1 MLQVF
6 CKRKSFSTF
15 MGLKNQRPLVWL
27 ARSQQPGKRKE
38 FGGRPSGSSQD
49 GKIYCVAQATM
60 MLLYKN
66 ETKPHEANYDNGKP
80 PLW

>member
-1 MLQVF
+1 MLQAF

-15 MGLKNQRPLVWL
+15 MLLKNQRPLVWL

-38 FGGRPSGSSQD
+38 FGGRPSGCAQD
-49 GKIYCVAQATM
+49 GKRNGVAQATM

-66 ETKPHEANYDNGKP
+66 ETKPHEANDDN
-80 PLW
+80 